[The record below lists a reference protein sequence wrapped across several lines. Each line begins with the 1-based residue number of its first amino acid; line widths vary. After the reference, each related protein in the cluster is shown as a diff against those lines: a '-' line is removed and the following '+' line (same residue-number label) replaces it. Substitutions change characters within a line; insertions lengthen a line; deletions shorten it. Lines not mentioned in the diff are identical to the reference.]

1 MTTFL
6 HEGITRLRCLL
17 LWLENAMFTL
27 QFVAAVLLFL
37 SNQNAVSFKE
47 TPQADDCL
55 KIEFIYLFQLSLI
68 LLEKIMLI
76 ILY

>member
-1 MTTFL
+1 
-6 HEGITRLRCLL
+6 
-17 LWLENAMFTL
+17 MFTL

-55 KIEFIYLFQLSLI
+55 KIELSLSLKGEMKVQRDRKMVAI
-68 LLEKIMLI
+68 PMVAIANHHFEERI
-76 ILY
+76 IHLSST